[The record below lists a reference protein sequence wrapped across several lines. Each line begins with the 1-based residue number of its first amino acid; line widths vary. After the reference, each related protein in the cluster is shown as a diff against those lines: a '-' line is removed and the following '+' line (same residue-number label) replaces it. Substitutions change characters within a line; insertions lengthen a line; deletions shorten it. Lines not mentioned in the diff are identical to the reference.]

1 MAQQS
6 SQFRFFK
13 SRHVP
18 ELTVL
23 RAAMTD
29 FSYDPHAHE
38 EYAFGVT
45 LAGRQDFFSGG
56 QFHRSSP
63 GNVIQFNPEE
73 VHDGHPGGDSTLGYV
88 MAYVSP
94 RQLEALFADAL
105 GRENAGQFRSGET
118 LIADIALRQAILEL
132 VRLVTHQV
140 GSRIDQEQALYRVAT
155 RLVQRDGKFQPGDGT
170 VSRPDALLKQAK
182 EYILAHL
189 EEDVSLDDIS
199 QAAHLSKYHFLR
211 LFRQQVGMTPH
222 QYVINCRINAARSAL
237 ETGAGPNDVALRYG
251 FADLSHF
258 NRRFKRI
265 YGMTPYQ
272 YRRSVTA

>member
-1 MAQQS
+1 MAKQP

-23 RAAMTD
+23 QAAMSD
-29 FSYDPHAHE
+29 FRYDPHAHD

-56 QFHRSSP
+56 QYHRSPP
-63 GNVIQFNPEE
+63 GNVIQFNPGE
-73 VHDGHPGGDSTLGYV
+73 VHDGQPGGDSTLGYV

-94 RQLEALFADAL
+94 AQLEAVFADGV
-105 GRENAGQFRSGET
+105 GRESAGRFRSRDT
-118 LIADIALRQAILEL
+118 LIQDPVLRDAILEL
-132 VRLVTHQV
+132 VRLVTQRV
-140 GSRIDQEQALYRVAT
+140 GSRIDQEYALYRIAT
-155 RLVQRDGKFQPGDGT
+155 RLVQRDGRFQPGGT
-170 VSRPDALLKQAK
+170 ISRPDALLKRAK
-182 EYILAHL
+182 DYVLSHL
-189 EEDVSLDDIS
+189 EDDMSLDDLS

-211 LFRQQVGMTPH
+211 LFRQQFGMTPH
-222 QYVINCRINAARSAL
+222 QYVLNCRINAARHAL
-237 ETGAGPNDVALRYG
+237 EAGALPNEVALRYG

-272 YRRSVTA
+272 YQRSVTS

>member
-1 MAQQS
+1 MAKQT

-23 RAAMTD
+23 RAAMSD
-29 FSYDPHAHE
+29 FRYDPHAHD

-56 QFHRSSP
+56 RFHRSPP
-63 GNVIQFNPEE
+63 GNVIQFNPGE
-73 VHDGHPGGDSTLGYV
+73 VHDGQPGGDSTLGYV
-88 MAYVSP
+88 MAYVSTA
-94 RQLEALFADAL
+94 QLEAAFADAT
-105 GRENAGQFRSGET
+105 GRESAGHFRSRDT
-118 LIADIALRQAILEL
+118 LIHDPLLRDGILEL
-132 VRLVTHQV
+132 VRLVTQQV
-140 GSRIDQEQALYRVAT
+140 GSRIDQEYALYRIAG
-155 RLVQRDGKFQPGDGT
+155 RLVQRAGRFQPGATAG
-170 VSRPDALLKQAK
+170 RPDALLKRAK
-182 EYILAHL
+182 DYVLTHL
-189 EEDVSLDDIS
+189 EEDMSLDDLS

-211 LFRQQVGMTPH
+211 LFRQQFGMTPH
-222 QYVINCRINAARSAL
+222 QYVINCRINAARHAL
-237 ETGAGPNDVALRYG
+237 ETGAPPSEVAFRYG

-272 YRRSVTA
+272 YQRSVTP